1 MTVNTLKLMNMKRL
15 IFLTAFMAT
24 LFSIC
29 SCKNSGKA
37 LLPNVSGKAGE
48 IIVVIN
54 KGDWEGAAGNELRDL
69 LASDC
74 PFLPQKEPLYN
85 LANVSPAGFNNMFQL
100 HRNIIFCNI
109 DTKVTEPKVVYKV
122 DQWAKPQT
130 LVIINAPDS
139 DTAVNLIKENGAMI
153 LSTFEQAERD
163 RVIMNC
169 IQYEESALRATVNKA
184 FGGSPYF
191 PSGYSLKKQT
201 EDFIW
206 IGYDTQYTIQGIFI
220 YKYPATGKDDMTLD
234 SIIGH
239 RNETLK
245 ANVPGMFENTYMTTA
260 EAVAPN
266 LEYLKYR
273 GREFAQVRG
282 FWEVHNDF
290 MGGPFISHSFYS
302 PDGKDIIVLEAF
314 VYAPKYDKRNYLRQV
329 ESIIYSFEWADRQGM
344 QEKEEK

>member
-1 MTVNTLKLMNMKRL
+1 MTLAAVL
-15 IFLTAFMAT
+15 ILAGTAG
-24 LFSIC
+24 
-29 SCKNSGKA
+29 CKGTKT

-48 IIVVIN
+48 VMVVI
-54 KGDWEGAAGNELRDL
+54 DRDFWEGALGDEVRL
-69 LASDC
+69 LLTDEV
-74 PFLPQKEPLYN
+74 PYLPQKEPLFN
-85 LANVSPAGFNNMFQL
+85 LSNVPLAGFSDLFRV
-100 HRNIIFCNI
+100 HRNILLLQVDPQVDSTGIYSHK
-109 DTKVTEPKVVYKV
+109 DVWASPQSVVQVSSYTAEDAIGLLK
-122 DQWAKPQT
+122 
-130 LVIINAPDS
+130 DS
-139 DTAVNLIKENGAMI
+139 GPLIV
-153 LSTFEQAERD
+153 SFFEQAERD

-169 IQYEESALRATVNKA
+169 IQYEESSLRATVNKA

-220 YKYPATGKDDMTLD
+220 YRYPATGKDDMTLD